1 MDRFSITILPSR
13 VRLYQCTRDILRGL
27 DGFYHPLRD
36 ILCQTNLSDEVTF
49 FLLIRGDNAATHEV
63 FHRRCISDGREYC
76 VIDIHEDVPGL
87 DHVGIIHQI
96 SKRFVERQIPILYVN
111 TYGHNL
117 VFLSE
122 EHMSSAMEVLRGIA
136 YVSSVD
142 AVRIS

>member
-13 VRLYQCTRDILRGL
+13 VRLYQCTRDILLGL

-36 ILCQTNLSDEVTF
+36 VLCQTHLSDEITF
-49 FLLIRGDNAATHEV
+49 YLLIRGDNAATHEV
-63 FHRRCISDGREYC
+63 FHKRCISDRRVYH
-76 VIDIHEDVPGL
+76 VIDIHEDVPGI
-87 DHVGIIHQI
+87 DHIGIIYQI
-96 SKRFVERQIPILYVN
+96 SKRFVEHQIPILYVN

-122 EHMSSAMEVLRGIA
+122 EHMSSAMEVLHDIA

-142 AVRIS
+142 AVPLS

>member
-1 MDRFSITILPSR
+1 MNRFSITILPSR
-13 VRLYQCTRDILRGL
+13 VRLYQCTRDILQGL
-27 DGFYHPLRD
+27 EGFYHPLRD
-36 ILCQTNLSDEVTF
+36 VLCQTHLSDEITF
-49 FLLIRGDNAATHEV
+49 YLFIKGDNAATHEV
-63 FHRRCISDGREYC
+63 FHKRCISDGRVYH
-76 VIDIHEDVPGL
+76 VIDIHEDVPGI

-122 EHMSSAMEVLRGIA
+122 EHMTCAMEVLRDIA

-142 AVRIS
+142 AVRVS